1 LGLLVALAVVRL
13 GAVVN
18 GGGATELVTQGIG
31 SEAENDAALI
41 SALGKKDGD
50 TAKDVKE
57 ATEEAVKKA
66 QEETEEAVAAEID
79 EAVTKGETEGK
90 GNPVP
95 NDHHTNPFS
104 LFFPFPFLAFLCVRL
119 KRAVTRLERAKTGH
133 PPRCGKS

>member
-1 LGLLVALAVVRL
+1 M
-13 GAVVN
+13 
-18 GGGATELVTQGIG
+18 VTQGIG

-90 GNPVP
+90 AGY
-95 NDHHTNPFS
+95 DEDIAKYKGQEADMGHTGWVDVYSGEKDATPEVLKGKVAS
-104 LFFPFPFLAFLCVRL
+104 MQKLAMAEAR
-119 KRAVTRLERAKTGH
+119 KAQA
-133 PPRCGKS
+133 GKH